1 MQEVEEREGGLWA
14 GKFHLMMFHR
24 LDKYHAEYRI
34 HDMLYGEAARGHLL
48 IRDQLYCTSILCM
61 K

>member
-24 LDKYHAEYRI
+24 LDKYHWHAEYTICFTARQP
-34 HDMLYGEAARGHLL
+34 EA
-48 IRDQLYCTSILCM
+48 IS
-61 K
+61 

>member
-24 LDKYHAEYRI
+24 LDKYHAEYTICFTARQP
-34 HDMLYGEAARGHLL
+34 EA
-48 IRDQLYCTSILCM
+48 IS
-61 K
+61 